1 MKYTKKKNRYIK
13 AVIIII
19 FAVIVFNISEKRI
32 FMNMDDEVYKKV
44 FYNFSTFKIWA
55 WEFYNIWSGRIITSA
70 LSNLFLRMPIIVFKI
85 CNVIIYCIGVMAIFE
100 IIKSIIKIENY
111 IVEDLFLIEL
121 FMLTCIIPSDVINTG
136 MMWVTGAF
144 NYLWPTVFMFVALI
158 PFIKRILNTSYK
170 ESKLLFIIYIL
181 ADLEACFAE
190 QTVLVLLT
198 LATITIIYMIV
209 TKQKITKL
217 LLLHYLI
224 IVVFAIIELLAPG
237 NSVRFTSSTLRRYP
251 SFGML
256 SLGDKVVQGLILL
269 ANQIINN
276 DNKLFVVLTL
286 FIFIKNI
293 KRNNVSKMFKIFS
306 SIPFIY
312 CLIFCI
318 GIKTGIGEKILYN
331 FTYFGM
337 EYIYG
342 IRIYIP
348 ILFFAVSM
356 GLISALILFSFDDI
370 KIGILTALIFLGGMA
385 SSLTISFSPTVYA
398 SGSRVFF
405 LMDTLLVTVI
415 GIFGADICNYIILKS
430 KKIFI
435 KRNSEE
441 KI

>member
-111 IVEDLFLIEL
+111 IVEDLFLIGL

-170 ESKLLFIIYIL
+170 ENKLLFIIYIL